1 MEQPLSFSPAHNT
14 LTPPSSSFKSRKLDD
29 VPGLTSFNPFSQE
42 DENDQSSYTLVTSL
56 FSRVKN
62 SLSAPLS
69 VVANSPAI
77 PNGLSNEQRRPSV
90 STNHN
95 SHSTMNRSSN
105 ADKPISLALVP
116 SNPAPPVISLDP
128 VVSEAPSF
136 SDYIE
141 RLPSRGGIYTPLYET
156 NDGGMFGTSIPGFP
170 IPDDTRSIRTA
181 ASVNRSGS
189 VSKVIRRIRGEG
201 MRTPVYR

>member
-1 MEQPLSFSPAHNT
+1 MEEPLSFSPAPNT
-14 LTPPSSSFKSRKLDD
+14 VTGPSSLNSRNSQKLDD
-29 VPGLTSFNPFSQE
+29 VASLTSFNPFSEE

-56 FSRVKN
+56 FSRMKN

-69 VVANSPAI
+69 VVGNSPVI
-77 PNGLSNEQRRPSV
+77 HNGALNDQRRPSV
-90 STNHN
+90 ATNHN
-95 SHSTMNRSSN
+95 PHSTVSNRSSN
-105 ADKPISLALVP
+105 ADKPISLAVVP

-136 SDYIE
+136 SDYTE
-141 RLPSRGGIYTPLYET
+141 RTPSRGGMYTPLYET
-156 NDGGMFGTSIPGFP
+156 NDSGVFGTSIPGFP
-170 IPDDTRSIRTA
+170 IPDDTRSIRTV

-201 MRTPVYR
+201 M